1 MSDRVVS
8 DGRQNK
14 IKDQGYHN
22 AKATE
27 GSIIVEDSKKCNGR
41 KRDKIISRMFVA
53 TKKVT
58 TVIRQQEKYDN
69 DKFCFQN
76 FSCSPSLFY

>member
-1 MSDRVVS
+1 MSDE
-8 DGRQNK
+8 RQHK
-14 IKDQGYHN
+14 RKDQRNHN

-27 GSIIVEDSKKCNGR
+27 GSIIVEDSKKCDGR
-41 KRDKIISRMFVA
+41 KRDKIISRIFVA
-53 TKKVT
+53 KKKVT

-76 FSCSPSLFY
+76 FSCSPSLF

>member
-14 IKDQGYHN
+14 IKNQGYHN

-27 GSIIVEDSKKCNGR
+27 GSIIAEDSKKCNGR
-41 KRDKIISRMFVA
+41 KRDKKSAEYLSRR
-53 TKKVT
+53 KKAI
-58 TVIRQQEKYDN
+58 TVIRQQERNYIVTNLQSITK
-69 DKFCFQN
+69 
-76 FSCSPSLFY
+76 